1 MTVIY
6 PYSLSAFADLLK
18 IASVVWDVQRN
29 DELSGIGD
37 GRIWQAELAPPLWT
51 GTVTLVPML
60 NQAAKQIAARIRKLH
75 GAQEALFLYDPLSQ
89 YPQADIGGVTL
100 GASAVKVSSVGG
112 NFDTLA
118 LKGLP
123 ANYVL
128 TVGDK
133 MQIAYGAN
141 PMRYAFLE
149 VSETVAANGAG
160 VTASFG
166 VFPFVPTGIVA
177 DLAVTLIKPACKC
190 VIVPGSAN
198 PGTAG
203 GSNGGGV
210 TTGLTF
216 KVIQKK

>member
-1 MTVIY
+1 MTVVY
-6 PYSLSAFADLLK
+6 PYSLAAFADLLK
-18 IASVVWDVQRN
+18 IGSVVWDIQRN
-29 DELSGIGD
+29 DELSGTGD
-37 GRIWQAELAPPLWT
+37 GRLWQAELAPPLWT
-51 GTVTLVPML
+51 GTVTLVPLL

-89 YPQADIGGVTL
+89 YPQADIGGAVL
-100 GASAVKVSSVGG
+100 GASLVQVAAVGS
-112 NFDTLA
+112 NFDTLS

-123 ANYVL
+123 AGYVL

-133 MQIAYGAN
+133 MQIAYGGS
-141 PMRYAFLE
+141 PTRYAFLE
-149 VSETVAANGAG
+149 VSETIAANGTG
-160 VTASFG
+160 TTPDFG
-166 VFPFVPTGIVA
+166 VFPHVPTGVSA
-177 DLAVTLIKPACKC
+177 NVAVTLKKPACKC

-210 TTGLTF
+210 TSGLTF

>member
-1 MTVIY
+1 MTVTY
-6 PYSLSAFADLLK
+6 PYALSAFADLLK
-18 IASVVWDVQRN
+18 IASVVWDIQRN
-29 DELSGIGD
+29 DELSGSGD

-89 YPQADIGGVTL
+89 YPQAD
-100 GASAVKVSSVGG
+100 VGG
-112 NFDTLA
+112 ARLGSSLVQVAAIGSNFDTLA

-123 ANYVL
+123 AGYVL

-133 MQIAYGAN
+133 MQIAYSSN
-141 PMRYAFLE
+141 PTRYAFLE
-149 VSETVAANGAG
+149 VSETVAADGTGTTPA
-160 VTASFG
+160 FG
-166 VFPFVPTGIVA
+166 VFPHVPTGVA
-177 DLAVTLIKPACKC
+177 VNLTVTLLKPACKC
-190 VIVPGSAN
+190 VILPGSAN

-203 GSNGGGV
+203 GNNGGGV
-210 TTGLTF
+210 TSGLTF

>member
-1 MTVIY
+1 MTVTY
-6 PYSLSAFADLLK
+6 PYALSAFADLLK
-18 IASVVWDVQRN
+18 ISSVVWDIQRN
-29 DELSGIGD
+29 DELSGTGD
-37 GRIWQAELAPPLWT
+37 GRLWQAELAPPLWT
-51 GTVTLVPML
+51 GTVTLIPML

-89 YPQADIGGVTL
+89 YPQADIGGAIL
-100 GASAVKVSSVGG
+100 GASVVQVASIGG

-123 ANYVL
+123 AGYVL

-133 MQIAYGAN
+133 MQIAYSSN
-141 PMRYAFLE
+141 PTRYAFLE
-149 VSETVAANGAG
+149 ASETVAADGTG
-160 VTASFG
+160 VTPSFG
-166 VFPFVPTGIVA
+166 VFPHVPTGVA
-177 DLAVTLIKPACKC
+177 ANLAVTLIKAACKC

-203 GSNGGGV
+203 GSNGGGI
-210 TTGLTF
+210 TSGLTF